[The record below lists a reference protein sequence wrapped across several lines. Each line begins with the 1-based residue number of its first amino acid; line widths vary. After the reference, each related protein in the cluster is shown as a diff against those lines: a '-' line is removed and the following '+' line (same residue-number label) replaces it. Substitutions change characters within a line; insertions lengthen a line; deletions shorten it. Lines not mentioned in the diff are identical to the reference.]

1 MSTVNEEAGITVFN
15 GTGQKIEVLFQDEV
29 QLDINVPLFY
39 IKSGEEEIQA
49 YVNNHAKPELDEY
62 TAAKKQEI
70 TQHSDE
76 SLEKISD
83 KTAAD
88 IEAAKN
94 QIDGY
99 VTGMANPAVQQYA
112 DETIKPQLESFV
124 TEAEN
129 SATAATSSANAAAES
144 ELIAANRA
152 NDAQTAREEAE
163 TSSLNAYLSAE
174 DARKWAVGTIE
185 EQPAGS
191 SEYWAG
197 EAKTAAENAD
207 NGYELFQASWFDH
220 KPESV
225 SWLRADT
232 FSWQDGDVYFAAYN
246 ELFAQYGAET
256 SVEETNTV
264 GSVSVACKRTPK
276 GYKICA
282 PDQANNIAA
291 LYENTGV
298 AWYYILDTENKRFK
312 LPRTKW
318 SFVGCRDNAGNYVP
332 ETLPNITGT
341 SYPGMH
347 STYGNIGTEPDVSA
361 LKTVKTNT
369 WGVNNAGNNTE
380 FQQAQIN
387 FNASR
392 SSSAYQ
398 SGAAVQQRAVEMFL
412 YFFAGNAV
420 KSDTI
425 IDTGQITE
433 ALNAKL
439 DLDAVN
445 LSQLGKS
452 LLCGL
457 GMPSERVIDLTLT
470 GSNSSQFTA
479 PANGYYSFYAFATAP
494 GSAIALQNISNFLF
508 TTVTAGNQ
516 GNPYLRC
523 FLPVKKGQVVNA
535 EYVSVNLSG
544 YVFRFIYAE
553 GENE

>member
-15 GTGQKIEVLFQDEV
+15 GTGQKIEVLFQEEV

-70 TQHSDE
+70 TKHSDE

-129 SATAATSSANAAAES
+129 SATAATAGANAAAQS
-144 ELIAANRA
+144 ELVASNSAG
-152 NDAQTAREEAE
+152 DAQTAREEAE

-264 GSVSVACKRTPK
+264 GSVSVTCKRTPK
-276 GYKICA
+276 GYKICTS
-282 PDQANNIAA
+282 DQADNIAA

-332 ETLPNITGT
+332 ETLPNIRG
-341 SYPGMH
+341 SFG
-347 STYGNIGTEPDVSA
+347 
-361 LKTVKTNT
+361 
-369 WGVNNAGNNTE
+369 GVNGALSPTGVFYNDITKNNAYRPATSASDVNYLG
-380 FQQAQIN
+380 FD
-387 FNASR
+387 ASR

-398 SGAAVQQRAVEMFL
+398 DGAPVQQRAVEMFL
-412 YFFAGNAV
+412 YCFAGNAV

-439 DLDAVN
+439 DIDLDN
-445 LSQLGKS
+445 LPVSGKS

-457 GMPSERVIDLTLT
+457 GKPSGRYVDLQLGAS
-470 GSNSSQFTA
+470 GSTYTA
-479 PANGYYSFYAFATAP
+479 PANGWAAWGGQFSTAAGNFSLGNGSFYSQGTAAN
-494 GSAIALQNISNFLF
+494 GAQ
-508 TTVTAGNQ
+508 
-516 GNPYLRC
+516 YLGVYI
-523 FLPVKKGQVVNA
+523 PVKKG
-535 EYVSVNLSG
+535 EKFYVDYGAVSKTVL
-544 YVFRFIYAE
+544 FRFIYDE

>member
-15 GTGQKIEVLFQDEV
+15 GTGQKIEVLFQEEV

-62 TAAKKQEI
+62 TEAKKQEI
-70 TQHSDE
+70 TKHSDE

-94 QIDGY
+94 QIDSY

-129 SATAATSSANAAAES
+129 SATAAAFSANAAAQS

-174 DARKWAVGTIE
+174 EARKWAVGTIE

-246 ELFAQYGAET
+246 ELFAQYTAET

-264 GSVSVACKRTPK
+264 GSVSVTCKRTPK

-282 PDQANNIAA
+282 PDQADNIAA

-332 ETLPNITGT
+332 ETLPNIKGGFY
-341 SYPGMH
+341 S
-347 STYGNIGTEPDVSA
+347 NA
-361 LKTVKTNT
+361 LLE
-369 WGVNNAGNNTE
+369 GSSGAFYDGNNPWGSTSNSSSKNN
-380 FQQAQIN
+380 QMN

-392 SSSAYQ
+392 SSSTYQ
-398 SGAAVQQRAVEMFL
+398 DGAPVQQRAVEMFL
-412 YFFAGNAV
+412 YFFAGNTV
-420 KSDTI
+420 KSETI
-425 IDTGQITE
+425 IDAGQIMET
-433 ALNAKL
+433 LNGKL
-439 DLDAVN
+439 DIGLGN
-445 LSQLGKS
+445 LSVSGKS
-452 LLCGL
+452 LLSGL
-457 GMPSERVIDLTLT
+457 GMPGGRYINLTLGAT
-470 GSNSSQFTA
+470 GTTYTA
-479 PANGYYSFYAFATAP
+479 PANGWVAWGGQFS
-494 GSAIALQNISNFLF
+494 SASGNFSISNGIFYSQG
-508 TTVTAGNQ
+508 TATSGAQ
-516 GNPYLRC
+516 YLGVYI
-523 FLPVKKGQVVNA
+523 PVKKGDVYSINYGGV
-535 EYVSVNLSG
+535 LSTG
-544 YVFRFIYAE
+544 LFRFIYAE
-553 GENE
+553 GEK

>member
-15 GTGQKIEVLFQDEV
+15 GTGQKIEVLFQEEV

-62 TAAKKQEI
+62 TEAKKQEI
-70 TQHSDE
+70 TKHSDE

-94 QIDGY
+94 QIDSY

-129 SATAATSSANAAAES
+129 SATAATAGANAAAQS
-144 ELIAANRA
+144 ELVASNSAG
-152 NDAQTAREEAE
+152 DAQTAREEAE

-264 GSVSVACKRTPK
+264 GSVSVTCKRTPK
-276 GYKICA
+276 GYKICT
-282 PDQANNIAA
+282 PDQADNIAA

-318 SFVGCRDNAGNYVP
+318 SFVGCRDNVGNYVP
-332 ETLPNITGT
+332 ETLPNIRGSLFIDAAITGPSGSLAAGTNRYGGETTGT
-341 SYPGMH
+341 YP
-347 STYGNIGTEPDVSA
+347 
-361 LKTVKTNT
+361 
-369 WGVNNAGNNTE
+369 NNLD
-380 FQQAQIN
+380 FD
-387 FNASR
+387 ASR

-398 SGAAVQQRAVEMFL
+398 DGAPVQQRAVEMFL

-439 DLDAVN
+439 DIDLDN
-445 LSQLGKS
+445 LPVSGKS

-457 GMPSERVIDLTLT
+457 GKPSGRYVDLQLGAS
-470 GSNSSQFTA
+470 GSTYTA
-479 PANGYYSFYAFATAP
+479 PANGWAAWGGQFSTAAGNFSLGNGSFYSQGTAAN
-494 GSAIALQNISNFLF
+494 GAQ
-508 TTVTAGNQ
+508 
-516 GNPYLRC
+516 YLGVYI
-523 FLPVKKGQVVNA
+523 PVKKG
-535 EYVSVNLSG
+535 EKFYVDYGAVSKTVL
-544 YVFRFIYAE
+544 FRFIYDE

>member
-15 GTGQKIEVLFQDEV
+15 GTGQKIEVLFQEEV

-62 TAAKKQEI
+62 TEAKKQEI
-70 TQHSDE
+70 TKHSDE

-94 QIDGY
+94 QINSY

-129 SATAATSSANAAAES
+129 SATAAAFSANAAAQS

-174 DARKWAVGTIE
+174 EARKWAVGTIE

-246 ELFAQYGAET
+246 ELFAQYTAET

-264 GSVSVACKRTPK
+264 GSVSVTCKRTPK

-282 PDQANNIAA
+282 PDQADNIAA

-332 ETLPNITGT
+332 ETLPNIKGGFY
-341 SYPGMH
+341 S
-347 STYGNIGTEPDVSA
+347 NA
-361 LKTVKTNT
+361 LLE
-369 WGVNNAGNNTE
+369 GSSGAFYDGNNPWGSTSNSSSKNN
-380 FQQAQIN
+380 QMN

-392 SSSAYQ
+392 SSSTYQ
-398 SGAAVQQRAVEMFL
+398 DGAPVQQRAVEMFL
-412 YFFAGNAV
+412 YFFAGNTV
-420 KSDTI
+420 KSETI
-425 IDTGQITE
+425 IDAGQIMET
-433 ALNAKL
+433 LNGKL
-439 DLDAVN
+439 DIGLGN
-445 LSQLGKS
+445 LSVSGKS
-452 LLCGL
+452 LLSGL
-457 GMPSERVIDLTLT
+457 GMPGGRYINLTLGAT
-470 GSNSSQFTA
+470 GTTYTA
-479 PANGYYSFYAFATAP
+479 PANGWVAWGGQFS
-494 GSAIALQNISNFLF
+494 SASGNFSISNGIFYSQG
-508 TTVTAGNQ
+508 TATSGAQ
-516 GNPYLRC
+516 YLGVYI
-523 FLPVKKGQVVNA
+523 PVKKGDVYSINYGGV
-535 EYVSVNLSG
+535 LSTG
-544 YVFRFIYAE
+544 LFRFIYAE
-553 GENE
+553 GEK

>member
-15 GTGQKIEVLFQDEV
+15 GTGQKIEVLFQEEV

-70 TQHSDE
+70 TKHSDE

-129 SATAATSSANAAAES
+129 SATAAAFSANAAAQS

-220 KPESV
+220 KPEAV

-264 GSVSVACKRTPK
+264 GSVSVTCKRTPK

-282 PDQANNIAA
+282 PDQADNIAA

-332 ETLPNITGT
+332 ETLPNIKGGFY
-341 SYPGMH
+341 S
-347 STYGNIGTEPDVSA
+347 NA
-361 LKTVKTNT
+361 LLE
-369 WGVNNAGNNTE
+369 GSSGAFYDGNNPWGSTSNSSSKNN
-380 FQQAQIN
+380 QMN

-392 SSSAYQ
+392 SSSTYQ
-398 SGAAVQQRAVEMFL
+398 DGAAVQQRAVEMFL

-445 LSQLGKS
+445 LSQSGKS

-457 GMPSERVIDLTLT
+457 GKPSGRYIDLQLGAS
-470 GSNSSQFTA
+470 GSTYTA
-479 PANGYYSFYAFATAP
+479 PANGWAAWGGQFSTAAGNFSIGNGSFYSQGTAVS
-494 GSAIALQNISNFLF
+494 GAQ
-508 TTVTAGNQ
+508 
-516 GNPYLRC
+516 YLGVYI
-523 FLPVKKGQVVNA
+523 PVKKG
-535 EYVSVNLSG
+535 EKFYVDYGAVSKTVL
-544 YVFRFIYAE
+544 FRFIYDE